1 MSPEPWDIGF
11 EEEVARQ
18 RRAEAWL
25 MARGALILV
34 VVTLLVIVRSLLL

>member
-1 MSPEPWDIGF
+1 VSGEPWEIGF
-11 EEEVARQ
+11 EEEVESQ

-34 VVTLLVIVRSLLL
+34 VVTLLVIARALVL